1 MTSAPAPVIVPG
13 TDERSEVD
21 QPWKVVVWDD
31 PVNTMSYVV
40 YVFRKLFGF
49 LQEQGNQIDA
59 SSPQRRQS
67 SGGRERSG
75 TSRSG
80 LSSVAQSWS
89 VGDDRAVSHFDRSG
103 AGIESHLSEAE
114 RSFLIDALDLLGSV
128 GGEPGDP
135 AEDRL
140 NVPAYLGSPEENEQ
154 WQSVLGSSLEAGRL
168 ADRAV
173 FRRWLEVSHPTTLP
187 LDEADAVVRVINETR
202 LVLAARLGIDVA
214 SDYERLDDFDRQTLD
229 YLGWLLEELTEA
241 LSSTL

>member
-1 MTSAPAPVIVPG
+1 M
-13 TDERSEVD
+13 
-21 QPWKVVVWDD
+21 
-31 PVNTMSYVV
+31 
-40 YVFRKLFGF
+40 
-49 LQEQGNQIDA
+49 
-59 SSPQRRQS
+59 
-67 SGGRERSG
+67 
-75 TSRSG
+75 
-80 LSSVAQSWS
+80 
-89 VGDDRAVSHFDRSG
+89 SHFERSG
-103 AGIESHLSEAE
+103 AGIESDLSEAE

-128 GGEPGDP
+128 GEDPGDP

-173 FRRWLEVSHPTTLP
+173 FRRWLEVSHPTILP

-214 SDYERLDDFDRQTLD
+214 ADYERLDDFDRQTLD